1 MRILIILFFA
11 ILSYLLV
18 FLPGFFLFLPG
29 ENNLL
34 SENLNFDYLDTLIR
48 KKLNF
53 GNKDEVLIKLNE

>member
-34 SENLNFDYLDTLIR
+34 SE
-48 KKLNF
+48 KKLTVSQIKEK
-53 GNKDEVLIKLNE
+53 KDKLPLKNPGKAPPHK